1 MNLEIVSSEMLEQ
14 GVRKLDWIF
23 PRLRVLN
30 MLCEEFEREKPLK
43 GLTIGMCLHVEPKT
57 AGLLRVLQAGGAK
70 VAVTGSPG
78 TTQDDV
84 AIALANTGI
93 SVYGCSRDKRTEHL
107 ENIRDVLRHQPQ
119 LLLDNGADLTATLIE
134 EFSANGVIGGTEET
148 TSGAHRLRSELRG
161 RVSFPVIV
169 INDSPLKR
177 IVENEHGV
185 GQTTVE
191 GFLRVTNLMVPGKRF
206 VVVGYGHCGRGIAKA
221 LKHFGGRVT
230 VVEIDPVRALEAA
243 MLGIEV
249 KDLEDTLTWG
259 EAFITATG
267 QSGVLTAKHMMKMS
281 NGAVLANAGHFS
293 TEFDLSGLKNIAK
306 AEERLVDGIDKFVLP
321 NGNEIFLLAEG
332 EMINLAGGKG
342 NPAENMDMGLAL
354 QALAIKRIAQ
364 DHVELGKGA
373 QPVPHEINQRVATL
387 MLNSIF
393 DY

>member
-1 MNLEIVSSEMLEQ
+1 ML
-14 GVRKLDWIF
+14 R
-23 PRLRVLN
+23 
-30 MLCEEFEREKPLK
+30 EEFEREKPLK

-119 LLLDNGADLTATLIE
+119 LLMDNGADLTATLIE

-148 TSGAHRLRSELRG
+148 TSGANRLRSELRG

-206 VVVGYGHCGRGIAKA
+206 VV
-221 LKHFGGRVT
+221 
-230 VVEIDPVRALEAA
+230 
-243 MLGIEV
+243 
-249 KDLEDTLTWG
+249 
-259 EAFITATG
+259 
-267 QSGVLTAKHMMKMS
+267 GV
-281 NGAVLANAGHFS
+281 F
-293 TEFDLSGLKNIAK
+293 F
-306 AEERLVDGIDKFVLP
+306 
-321 NGNEIFLLAEG
+321 
-332 EMINLAGGKG
+332 
-342 NPAENMDMGLAL
+342 
-354 QALAIKRIAQ
+354 
-364 DHVELGKGA
+364 
-373 QPVPHEINQRVATL
+373 
-387 MLNSIF
+387 
-393 DY
+393 